1 MIGDSPTAMENHMK
15 RVLLALPA
23 IFVLSF
29 SCFAQSPEKSPA
41 TRPEDVKSIDSILT
55 ALYGVISG
63 PAGERDWD
71 RFRSLFLPQGRLTAA
86 VKNTNGST
94 RVHAMS
100 VEDYAKGA
108 GSYFAQHAFFESPIV
123 NRVQTFGN
131 VSQVFSSYESRHA
144 PGEAPFARGINSI
157 QLLNDGSRWWVVSIL
172 WDQERSDNP
181 LPKEFAAQSPAAR
194 NSSGMTNSSD
204 LLDESGGATWGRI
217 FAHHLRPRRSRR
229 SSSRASWRSVR
240 SHADR
245 AVPGGKPSRRWR
257 RSRLRRI
264 QTSPH
269 LGLAV
274 ILISRRGVLT
284 GWGIPLE

>member
-1 MIGDSPTAMENHMK
+1 MK
-15 RVLLALPA
+15 RALLALPA

-41 TRPEDVKSIDSILT
+41 ARPEDVKSIDSILT

-108 GSYFAQHAFFESPIV
+108 GSYLARHAFFESPIV

-144 PGEAPFARGINSI
+144 PAEAPFARGINSI

-172 WDQERSDNP
+172 WDEERSDNP
-181 LPKEFAAQSPAAR
+181 LPKEFAAKQP
-194 NSSGMTNSSD
+194 
-204 LLDESGGATWGRI
+204 
-217 FAHHLRPRRSRR
+217 PRRPEIAR
-229 SSSRASWRSVR
+229 
-240 SHADR
+240 
-245 AVPGGKPSRRWR
+245 
-257 RSRLRRI
+257 
-264 QTSPH
+264 
-269 LGLAV
+269 
-274 ILISRRGVLT
+274 
-284 GWGIPLE
+284 E